1 MRPIL
6 PATIALCLGLASS
19 GKARADPI
27 PRLRWD
33 RPVRCMDGPDG
44 QVVRVQCDDDQHPTE
59 CLVAPNTTAERSELH
74 RVNECTVVVVKQAYA
89 ALVATG
95 ARLVTAVAEAPP
107 GFSRSDRGRAYQT
120 KFDLLDR
127 VYVGVGWAPV
137 YAHTGDGSPP
147 PAGLPFGRA
156 QAELGMDASI
166 LSPRGRSR
174 HDFEVLQGTAT
185 FTDLHFNGQVFAYDY
200 QQVHRRPVFWVTTF
214 FGPPHL
220 YPAAIPLGVGVR
232 VLNIDDRPPSAP
244 NTLDMEFLEAHLSWN
259 PVQSADMYNRLRL
272 EAGADFGK
280 AWPDRTQLSSGFGTG
295 RWYAGFT
302 SALKSR
308 VSLGEGGLHYLF
320 ADVAY
325 LRPTLIADGDLPFR
339 TLNRFKGQL
348 AYEGVLVAI
357 NDQPISLRLQATG
370 AVRDDLAGG
379 SRNVEV
385 GGNAGLRFSF
395 WAPPRVTEPMPE
407 LEDP

>member
-1 MRPIL
+1 LRPIL
-6 PATIALCLGLASS
+6 PAIIAVCLGLACAGS
-19 GKARADPI
+19 ARAEPV
-27 PRLRWD
+27 PRLKWE
-33 RPVRCMDGPDG
+33 RPVRCMEGPDG
-44 QVVRVQCDDDQHPTE
+44 QVLRIQCDDDAHPTE
-59 CLVAPNTTAERSELH
+59 CLVAPNTTAEKSELH
-74 RVNECTVVVVKQAYA
+74 RVNECVVVPGKQAYSLLGA
-89 ALVATG
+89 SG

-137 YAHTGDGSPP
+137 YTHGGDGKQAS
-147 PAGLPFGRA
+147 GFPFGRA
-156 QAELGMDASI
+156 QAELGMDASV

-200 QQVHRRPVFWVTTF
+200 QQVHRRPVFWLTTF

-220 YPAAIPLGVGVR
+220 YPAAIPLGVGFR
-232 VLNIDDRPPSAP
+232 VFNIDDRPPSAR
-244 NTLDMEFLEAHLSWN
+244 NTLDMEFLEAHVSWN
-259 PVQSADMYNRLRL
+259 PIQSADMYNRLRL

-280 AWPDRTQLSSGFGTG
+280 AWPDRTQLSSGLGGG
-295 RWYAGFT
+295 RFYAGFT
-302 SALKSR
+302 SALRSR
-308 VSLGEGGLHYLF
+308 LSLGEGGLHYLF
-320 ADVAY
+320 ADLAY
-325 LRPTLIADGDLPFR
+325 LRPTLIADGDLPVR
-339 TLNRFKGQL
+339 SLNRFKGQL

-357 NDQPISLRLQATG
+357 NDQPVSLRLQATG

-395 WAPPRVTEPMPE
+395 WAPPRVTEPLPE